1 MDPAPVNRVL
11 NDLYRTIQ
19 PDLDRAEGILRDIS
33 RDPNPLIAEINAY
46 LFQVAGK
53 RVRPALLLLCN
64 RLFGQPSE
72 DAPFWSAMIEVIHT
86 ASLIHDDIVDNS
98 ERRRGRETVHAKWGP
113 NITVL
118 LGDFL
123 YIRSIVLSLKKR
135 QYRLIDIL
143 AAVTSDMIEGEL
155 VESFWN
161 RKPEIPEAVY
171 LDILDKKTASLFAGA
186 CRIGGVLG
194 GAPSGAEENLERFG
208 RNLGLCFQIVDD
220 WLDYSG
226 EAAALGKPV
235 LSDVREGRITLPLLL
250 ALARADKEGRRSL
263 IDLIRKSGPKGR
275 GIPRI
280 LDIVRRK
287 DALEDTLRRA
297 QAYAAEAK
305 AALLGLPASEER
317 TSLQTLTDL
326 LLQRKT

>member
-1 MDPAPVNRVL
+1 MDPSPVNRVL
-11 NDLYRTIQ
+11 SDLYRTIQ
-19 PDLDRAEGILRDIS
+19 PDLDRVEGVLRDIS

-53 RVRPALLLLCN
+53 RVRPALLLLCG
-64 RLFGQPSE
+64 RLFGKPSE

-98 ERRRGRETVHAKWGP
+98 KRRRGRETVHAKWGP

-123 YIRSIVLSLKKR
+123 YIKSIVRSLQKR
-135 QYRLIDIL
+135 HYRLIDIL
-143 AAVTSDMIEGEL
+143 ADVTAEMIEGEL
-155 VESFWN
+155 VESFWS

-194 GAPSGAEENLERFG
+194 GASPEAEASLERFG
-208 RNLGLCFQIVDD
+208 RSLGLCFQIVDD

-226 EAAALGKPV
+226 QADALGKPI

-250 ALARADKEGRRSL
+250 ALARSDEKGRRTLS
-263 IDLIRKSGPKGR
+263 DLIRKCGANGR
-275 GIPRI
+275 GITRI
-280 LDIVRRK
+280 LAIVRRH

-297 QAYAAEAK
+297 RSCAADAK
-305 AALLGLPASEER
+305 AALDELPPSEER
-317 TSLQTLTDL
+317 AALMALTDQL
-326 LLQRKT
+326 ILRKT

>member
-1 MDPAPVNRVL
+1 MDPMPVNRVL
-11 NDLYRTIQ
+11 SDLYKTIL
-19 PDLDRAEGILRDIS
+19 PDLDRVEGVLRDIS

-53 RVRPALLLLCN
+53 RVRPALLLLSG
-64 RLFGQPSE
+64 RLFGRPSE

-98 ERRRGRETVHAKWGP
+98 ERRRGRKTVHAKWGP

-123 YIRSIVLSLKKR
+123 YIKSIVRSLQKR

-143 AAVTSDMIEGEL
+143 ADVTAEMIEGEL

-194 GAPSGAEENLERFG
+194 GAPLEAEEKLERFG
-208 RNLGLCFQIVDD
+208 RSLGLCFQIVDD

-226 EAAALGKPV
+226 QADALGKPV

-250 ALARADKEGRRSL
+250 ALARSDEKGRRAL
-263 IDLIRKSGPKGR
+263 ADLIRKCGSEGR
-275 GIPRI
+275 GITRI
-280 LDIVRRK
+280 LEAVRRHG
-287 DALEDTLRRA
+287 ALEDTLRRA
-297 QAYAAEAK
+297 QAYAADAK
-305 AALLGLPASEER
+305 AALEELPPSEER
-317 TSLQTLTDL
+317 TALLTLTDL
-326 LLQRKT
+326 LMQRKA